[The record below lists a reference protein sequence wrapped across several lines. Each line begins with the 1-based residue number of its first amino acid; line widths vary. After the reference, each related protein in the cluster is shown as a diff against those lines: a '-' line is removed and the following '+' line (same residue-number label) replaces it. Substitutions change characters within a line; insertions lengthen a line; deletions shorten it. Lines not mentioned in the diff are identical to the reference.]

1 MEENNSNI
9 MNSPSNENFKTS
21 NNMPPNQVN
30 NSTSPPKASDNKL
43 YIILG
48 IVLVILL
55 IALVTLIIYKKNVS
69 NQSTPLNTTRPVADN
84 NGGTYCVGTDGDYLY
99 LIDENMET
107 KKIYKFST
115 YYSSDYIVRDG
126 RIFIIYTEMGGNT
139 KYVDVINIATNEKD
153 KITIDEITQ
162 NTYNKDYDIYYI
174 NKYKITV
181 KNHVT
186 GQEEL
191 DLSEK
196 TNENYYYETKD
207 HKLIRTNL
215 STNEE
220 EILFTY
226 KESSYDFIVGKE
238 KIYHCGD
245 DNFYCYNLK
254 TKTNEIIGPDRNSV
268 EGHGV
273 KGMIVECDTTSYVY
287 TNQHSVLIINGDTNT
302 KESIFSVEDDG
313 EVSNVSMITPNILQI
328 SVMHLGN
335 HNTHGTFWADDEWHY
350 YNIQTKQF
358 INSPLEKGLSKLILF
373 NVDNVSIDPLEGAE
387 EAKNETNDDTS
398 SDIAAIEQN
407 KSICQNRILNNLKT
421 NYSEDDI
428 LKLLS
433 ISKSDYNSYKQSFIG
448 SNSDSA
454 FQSTEELKTKH
465 KELAERNFQVIE
477 NYILLSDDNTSQYL
491 YAYISSAIN
500 SKYNIIYA
508 RVLSGMLN
516 YYFPKN
522 TNSKSIKFLNISSV
536 MIGGYEMALAIDSNY
551 VLSYGFG
558 SDKYDQYSLLVYE
571 GTTSFDDVYNNYEEY
586 EDDQHTYINLM
597 VMSYDFLGYWESLT
611 SMYGG

>member
-9 MNSPSNENFKTS
+9 MNSQGNENFETS

-30 NSTSPPKASDNKL
+30 QSTSPQKASDNKL

-55 IALVTLIIYKKNVS
+55 ITLVTLIIYKRNAS
-69 NQSTPLNTTRPVADN
+69 NHPTSSTKSAAAN
-84 NGGTYCVGTDGDYLY
+84 NGGTYCIGTDGDYLY
-99 LIDENMET
+99 LIDENL
-107 KKIYKFST
+107 KAQKIYKFST

-126 RIFIIYTEMGGNT
+126 RIFIIYTEIGGNT
-139 KYVDVINIATNEKD
+139 KYIDVINIATNEKE

-174 NKYKITV
+174 NKYNITV

-186 GQEEL
+186 GQEKL

-196 TNENYYYETKD
+196 TNGNYYYEIKD
-207 HKLIRTNL
+207 HNLIRTNL

-226 KESSYDFIVGKE
+226 KENYYGLIVGTE

-245 DNFYCYNLK
+245 GSFYCYNLK
-254 TKTNEIIGPDRNSV
+254 TNTNKKIGPDQNSV

-273 KGMIVECDTTSYVY
+273 EGMIVECDTTSYAY
-287 TNQHSVLIINGDTNT
+287 TNQTSVFIINDDANK
-302 KESIFSVEDDG
+302 KESIFTVEDDG
-313 EVSNVSMITPNILQI
+313 EISNLSMITPNILQI

-335 HNTHGTFWADDEWHY
+335 HNTNGFFWAEDEWHY
-350 YNIQTKQF
+350 YNLQTKQF
-358 INSPLEKGLSKLILF
+358 IDSPLEKGLSNLILI
-373 NVDNVSIDPLEGAE
+373 NVDNVNIDTLEESE
-387 EAKNETNDDTS
+387 EGQDKSNDDTS
-398 SDIAAIEQN
+398 SDITAIERK

-433 ISKSDYNSYKQSFIG
+433 ISKSDYNSYKESFIG
-448 SNSDSA
+448 NNSDSA
-454 FQSTEELKTKH
+454 FQPTDELKTKH
-465 KELAERNFQVIE
+465 KELAKRNFQVIE
-477 NYILLSDDNTSQYL
+477 NYILLSDDNTTQQL
-491 YAYISSAIN
+491 YAYISSATN

-516 YYFPKN
+516 YYFPE
-522 TNSKSIKFLNISSV
+522 TTDSKSIKFLNASSV
-536 MIGGYEMALAIDSNY
+536 MIGGYEISLAIDSNY

-558 SDKYDQYSLLVYE
+558 SDEYEQYSLLVYE
-571 GTTSFDDVYNNYEEY
+571 GATSFDDVYNNYEEY
-586 EDDQHTYINLM
+586 GDDQHTYINLM
-597 VMSYDFLGYWESLT
+597 VMSYDFLGYWESLI